1 MALLLGFLVALALA
15 LAGGGRVSRLAEL
28 QIRGLGVLYAALG
41 LQLVAF
47 PTGGLPWAPGDRV
60 ATWLSLASY
69 ACLVAGILLNLRL
82 PGARLLGLG
91 MGCNLVAILAN
102 GNHMPSTAAARRT
115 AGIVE
120 HGVHNN
126 SVALADPRL
135 PWLIDRFAL
144 PHWLPLAN
152 VFSVGDALIVAGAV
166 LLLWRGM
173 GAKLPGHRQQ
183 PLETGLAG
191 GPSGTP

>member
-1 MALLLGFLVALALA
+1 MALLLGFLLALAVA
-15 LAGGGRVSRLAEL
+15 LAGGGRVSRLADVR
-28 QIRGLGVLYAALG
+28 IRGLGVFYAALG

-47 PTGGLPWAPGDRV
+47 PTGVLPWAPGDRV
-60 ATWLSLASY
+60 ATWMSLASY
-69 ACLVAGILLNLRL
+69 GCLVVGILCNLRL

-102 GNHMPSTAAARRT
+102 GGHMPSTAGARRA

-120 HGVHNN
+120 HGIHNN

-135 PWLIDRFAL
+135 PWLVDRFAL
-144 PHWLPLAN
+144 PHWMPLAN

-166 LLLWRGM
+166 VLLWRGM
-173 GAKLPGHRQQ
+173 GAKLPGRRQQ